1 MVKREVKMIDEKET
15 ERLIAIVRSEIDLSS
30 DPSEDEVKVLIA
42 QTVYRETFEKN
53 YSYKDRDNL
62 VKIIFDSIRKLDV
75 LQELIEDEEIS
86 EIMVNGYDRIFV
98 EKRGN
103 IFEWPKK
110 FASKEKLDDVIQQ
123 IVSSC
128 NRAVNE
134 SEPIVDARLPDGER
148 VNIVLSPPAV
158 IGPIM
163 TIRRFPKE
171 VFTMEKLIENG
182 SITGE
187 AAEFLKSAVRSG
199 YNCFVSGGT
208 SSGKTT
214 LLNVLSEYIPKGE
227 RVITIEDSAEL
238 QIKSVENL
246 VRLETRNSNS
256 SGCAAIT
263 IKDLIKT
270 ALRMRPDW
278 VIVGEVRGAEVA
290 DMLQAMNTGH
300 FSMSTGHA
308 NSSKDM
314 ITRLEAMYL
323 QNAEIPLE
331 SIRRQ
336 IASGIDIMI
345 HLERGEN
352 GIRRVTE
359 ISEVTS
365 DEDKSIVLRK
375 IFDTETVGSKY
386 VLKKVGKFKDTYKM
400 EKRNEI

>member
-1 MVKREVKMIDEKET
+1 MVKRAVKMIDEKET

-386 VLKKVGKFKDTYKM
+386 VLKKVGKLKDTYKM

>member
-1 MVKREVKMIDEKET
+1 MIDEKET

-30 DPSEDEVKVLIA
+30 DQNEEEVKELIA
-42 QTVYRETFEKN
+42 QIVYRETFENN
-53 YSYKDRDNL
+53 YSYKERDNL
-62 VKIIFDSIRKLDV
+62 VKIIFDSIRKLDI
-75 LQELIEDEEIS
+75 LQELIEDEEVS

-171 VFTMEKLIENG
+171 VFTMEKLIDNG
-182 SITGE
+182 SITRE
-187 AAEFLKSAVRSG
+187 AAEFLKDAVGAG

-214 LLNVLSEYIPKGE
+214 LLNVLSEFIPKGE

-238 QIKSVENL
+238 QINSVENL
-246 VRLETRNSNS
+246 VRL
-256 SGCAAIT
+256 
-263 IKDLIKT
+263 
-270 ALRMRPDW
+270 
-278 VIVGEVRGAEVA
+278 
-290 DMLQAMNTGH
+290 
-300 FSMSTGHA
+300 
-308 NSSKDM
+308 
-314 ITRLEAMYL
+314 
-323 QNAEIPLE
+323 
-331 SIRRQ
+331 
-336 IASGIDIMI
+336 
-345 HLERGEN
+345 
-352 GIRRVTE
+352 
-359 ISEVTS
+359 
-365 DEDKSIVLRK
+365 
-375 IFDTETVGSKY
+375 
-386 VLKKVGKFKDTYKM
+386 
-400 EKRNEI
+400 

>member
-42 QTVYRETFEKN
+42 QTLYRETFENN

-75 LQELIEDEEIS
+75 LQELIEDDEIS

-103 IFEWPKK
+103 IFEWSKK

-256 SGCAAIT
+256 SGCVAIT

-386 VLKKVGKFKDTYKM
+386 VLKKVGELKDTYKM

>member
-1 MVKREVKMIDEKET
+1 MTDEKET
-15 ERLIAIVRSEIDLSS
+15 LRIASIVRNELDLSS
-30 DPSEDEVKVLIA
+30 DPKEEEVKSLIA
-42 QTVYRETFEKN
+42 QIVYRETDNE
-53 YSYKDRDNL
+53 YISLKDRDIL
-62 VKIIFDSIRKLDV
+62 VKNIFDSIRKLDI

-86 EIMVNGYDRIFV
+86 EIMVNGYDRIFI

-103 IFEWPKK
+103 ITEWPKK
-110 FASKEKLDDVIQQ
+110 FASKEKLEDVIQQ
-123 IVSSC
+123 VVSSC
-128 NRAVNE
+128 NRVVNE
-134 SEPIVDARLPDGER
+134 SEPIVDARLSNGER
-148 VNIVLSPPAV
+148 VNIVLSPPALS
-158 IGPIM
+158 GPIM

-171 VFTMEKLIENG
+171 VFTMEKLIENK
-182 SITGE
+182 SITNE
-187 AAEFLKSAVRSG
+187 AAAFLKDAVSAG

-214 LLNVLSEYIPKGE
+214 LLNVLSGFIPQGE

-238 QIKSVENL
+238 QIKSVDNL

-256 SGCAAIT
+256 SGCEAIT
-263 IKDLIKT
+263 IKDLIRT

-308 NSSKDM
+308 NSSEDM

-345 HLERGEN
+345 HLERNARGL
-352 GIRRVTE
+352 RRVTE
-359 ISEVTS
+359 ICEVTY
-365 DEDKSIVLRK
+365 EQEKSIVLRK
-375 IFDTETVGSKY
+375 LFDMRGEGSEQI
-386 VLKKVGKFKDTYKM
+386 LIKVGELKNTYKM
-400 EKRNEI
+400 DKRK

>member
-214 LLNVLSEYIPKGE
+214 LLNVLSEFIPKGE

-386 VLKKVGKFKDTYKM
+386 VLKKVGKLKDTYKM